1 MESKD
6 DLIPE
11 MELSIIPA
19 QDGTLQVEIIHKDFV
34 EFLKEKGAKD
44 IIFMT
49 SRELK
54 SFIDKLQE
62 VYKEYIKNI

>member
-1 MESKD
+1 MEVKD

-19 QDGTLQVEIIHKDFV
+19 KDGTLQVELMHKDFIK
-34 EFLKEKGAKD
+34 FLKEKGAND

-62 VYKEYIKNI
+62 VYKEYCKR

>member
-1 MESKD
+1 MEIKD

-19 QDGTLQVEIIHKDFV
+19 KDGTLQVELMDKDFIK
-34 EFLKEKGAKD
+34 FLKEKGAND

-62 VYKEYIKNI
+62 VYKEYCKR